1 MIATPALLS
10 PARGQTLL
18 AIADGISNPAALA
31 GGLGA
36 VDARLENSD
45 AASFS
50 TLLAVSAT
58 SQQTSILAGNPVVAS
73 LAATGSTPPPIGKAL
88 PPLGIVNPFAFTQPM
103 ATAASPTPDRVALSD
118 PAPADP
124 AAVDV
129 PAAALGQVAIPISLM
144 LPPPPASTVGDPAP
158 AEAHARPEP
167 SASPRLPAKTAS
179 VARATPSD
187 PSIAVAAMPA
197 LGEATPPTQLAKP
210 IAGLFAPS
218 IATDV
223 GRMAIAAPLARPADN
238 AALPPVVAAMRVAL
252 PMTAALAEANGLR
265 PPALVQPNARDR
277 IAFVAEAT
285 SPADRL
291 DAPLTALFV
300 PATASAHSDPLIP
313 TASAPTSLANRI
325 DFTALV
331 DTIVRAREHAAP
343 QTMAAPV
350 SVSLAHADFGPV
362 ALRFRHEGDALA
374 VTMASADPGFAPAV
388 SAAAAA
394 DASAAAGQQQPPGN
408 GQPQSSSS
416 SSNSA
421 TQGSAQ
427 TGFAQTGSG
436 QNGSGPKGQG
446 QSDQRQLGQN
456 RLIPRPASRAANR
469 GGSDPDIFA

>member
-18 AIADGISNPAALA
+18 AVADGIVNPAALA
-31 GGLGA
+31 GGSGA

-45 AASFS
+45 AASFN
-50 TLLAVSAT
+50 TLLAVLAT

-73 LAATGSTPPPIGKAL
+73 LAATGSTPPPTGKAL
-88 PPLGIVNPFAFTQPM
+88 PPPGIVNPFAFTQPI
-103 ATAASPTPDRVALSD
+103 ATAASPTPDRAAVND

-124 AAVDV
+124 ASADV
-129 PAAALGQVAIPISLM
+129 PTAALGQVAIPTSLM

-158 AEAHARPEP
+158 AEAQARPEP
-167 SASPRLPAKTAS
+167 TASPRLPAKTAS
-179 VARATPSD
+179 VARATPSE
-187 PSIAVAAMPA
+187 PSMAVAAMPA
-197 LGEATPPTQLAKP
+197 FGEATKPTQPAKP
-210 IAGLFAPS
+210 TAGIFAPS

-223 GRMAIAAPLARPADN
+223 GRMTIAAPLARPADN
-238 AALPPVVAAMRVAL
+238 AALPAVVAAMRLAL
-252 PMTAALAEANGLR
+252 PISATLAEANGLR
-265 PPALVQPNARDR
+265 PPALVQPTARDH
-277 IAFVAEAT
+277 IAFVAEAA
-285 SPADRL
+285 SPVDRL
-291 DAPLTALFV
+291 DAPLTALFI
-300 PATASAHSDPLIP
+300 PANASAQSDPLVP
-313 TASAPTSLANRI
+313 TASAPTSRADRI

-362 ALRFRHEGDALA
+362 ALRFRHEGDALT
-374 VTMASADPGFAPAV
+374 VTMASADPAFAPAV

-394 DASAAAGQQQPPGN
+394 DASAAAGQQQRAGN

-436 QNGSGPKGQG
+436 QNGSGPNGQG
-446 QSDQRQLGQN
+446 QSDQRQPGQN
-456 RLIPRPASRAANR
+456 RPIPRPASRATNR
-469 GGSDPDIFA
+469 GRSDPDIFA